1 MTEDTK
7 TVQYDDPFEIDEV
20 YESLFDDLE
29 PEQYESIKASIRKH
43 GVDTAILIDAEN
55 KVIDGHHRLRAV
67 RELRAEGHDIPDI
80 PFVQKPTRVDK
91 LRAFR
96 ANIARRTGHK
106 KAGVKNYLREHLPDV
121 PEGAD
126 TGAEVM
132 WPDDDDAWTERGVKE
147 ELGVSKGTVHNAIE
161 DSIHVVRSDRLNIPS
176 QREQKRDAVRS
187 YIESNPDATD
197 NEVVDA
203 VDWDISQP
211 TVSRWRNDMF
221 DERSDED
228 DTDTEQS
235 SIVGAGSD
243 AEDSSEIAQD
253 AADGEETATETL
265 SEEGT
270 TTTDSATKTRDKKQK
285 EKEKEKDEQRRE
297 EQRESFKEAVKD
309 NSAVEVH
316 HGDFKRVLSDYDD
329 SSIDHIITDPPYDKE
344 ALELWE
350 QLATVAADKLKDG
363 GYLIAYS
370 GQSYLPQVYDILSN
384 ELNYI
389 WQLTVSHESEGKHPY
404 HSISIGYK
412 PVLLFGK
419 ETSGYRGSLVTDTV
433 DIGAREKDEHEW
445 QQSARE
451 ASKFVEKFTEPNDII
466 CDPMCGSG
474 TTGIAAIQ
482 NDRQAILIDNDAEAI
497 DKTKNRISEV
507 IKK

>member
-1 MTEDTK
+1 MPVSEANKKTE
-7 TVQYDDPFEIDEV
+7 
-20 YESLFDDLE
+20 
-29 PEQYESIKASIRKH
+29 
-43 GVDTAILIDAEN
+43 
-55 KVIDGHHRLRAV
+55 
-67 RELRAEGHDIPDI
+67 
-80 PFVQKPTRVDK
+80 
-91 LRAFR
+91 
-96 ANIARRTGHK
+96 
-106 KAGVKNYLREHLPDV
+106 
-121 PEGAD
+121 
-126 TGAEVM
+126 
-132 WPDDDDAWTERGVKE
+132 
-147 ELGVSKGTVHNAIE
+147 
-161 DSIHVVRSDRLNIPS
+161 
-176 QREQKRDAVRS
+176 
-187 YIESNPDATD
+187 
-197 NEVVDA
+197 
-203 VDWDISQP
+203 
-211 TVSRWRNDMF
+211 
-221 DERSDED
+221 
-228 DTDTEQS
+228 
-235 SIVGAGSD
+235 
-243 AEDSSEIAQD
+243 
-253 AADGEETATETL
+253 
-265 SEEGT
+265 
-270 TTTDSATKTRDKKQK
+270 K
-285 EKEKEKDEQRRE
+285 EKEIEKDEQRRE

-309 NSAVEVH
+309 NSALELH
-316 HGDFKRVLSDYDD
+316 HGDFKKVLSDYDD

-451 ASKFVEKFTEPNDII
+451 ASKFVEKFTEPNDVI

>member
-1 MTEDTK
+1 MTEDTDQPYQ
-7 TVQYDDPFEIDEV
+7 VMPEFDPDEFER
-20 YESLFDDLE
+20 LKKG
-29 PEQYESIKASIRKH
+29 IKEH
-43 GVDTAILIDAEN
+43 GIEYPIIVDTDGNI
-55 KVIDGHHRLRAV
+55 VDGHHRVKAWKELGRDPSDIPRRVVDEPDGEQYHRAYRVNLNRRDVDKREIVKDYLLEHQTRVKEDSDNEIALDIGVSRKTVQRARQDLEENGKFGQLTNFSTEEKKQRV
-67 RELRAEGHDIPDI
+67 RE
-80 PFVQKPTRVDK
+80 F
-91 LRAFR
+91 
-96 ANIARRTGHK
+96 
-106 KAGVKNYLREHLPDV
+106 
-121 PEGAD
+121 
-126 TGAEVM
+126 
-132 WPDDDDAWTERGVKE
+132 
-147 ELGVSKGTVHNAIE
+147 
-161 DSIHVVRSDRLNIPS
+161 
-176 QREQKRDAVRS
+176 
-187 YIESNPDATD
+187 IESNPDASNRDVASAVECDIAHATVGNWR
-197 NEVVDA
+197 NE
-203 VDWDISQP
+203 WDI
-211 TVSRWRNDMF
+211 
-221 DERSDED
+221 
-228 DTDTEQS
+228 DTTEQTS
-235 SIVGAGSD
+235 GLDTYVMNESQETEAREFAEKVTSD
-243 AEDSSEIAQD
+243 DVPEDKQDSVKERVDEVNSGEMPVSEANKK
-253 AADGEETATETL
+253 TE
-265 SEEGT
+265 
-270 TTTDSATKTRDKKQK
+270 K
-285 EKEKEKDEQRRE
+285 EKEIEKDEQRRE

-309 NSAVEVH
+309 NSALELH
-316 HGDFKRVLSDYDD
+316 HGDFKKVLSDYDD

-451 ASKFVEKFTEPNDII
+451 ASKFVEKFTEPNDVI

>member
-1 MTEDTK
+1 MTEDTDQPYQ
-7 TVQYDDPFEIDEV
+7 VMPEFDPDEFER
-20 YESLFDDLE
+20 LKKG
-29 PEQYESIKASIRKH
+29 IKEH
-43 GVDTAILIDAEN
+43 GIEYPIIVDTDGNI
-55 KVIDGHHRLRAV
+55 VDGHHRVKAWK
-67 RELRAEGHDIPDI
+67 ELGRDPSDIPRRVVDEPDGEQYHRAYRVNLNRRDVDKEEI
-80 PFVQKPTRVDK
+80 VKDYLLEHQTRVKEDSDEDIG
-91 LRAFR
+91 LDIGVSQSTVQRA
-96 ANIARRTGHK
+96 RTD
-106 KAGVKNYLREHLPDV
+106 LE
-121 PEGAD
+121 
-126 TGAEVM
+126 
-132 WPDDDDAWTERGVKE
+132 DDDKFTQVNNFDTDEK
-147 ELGVSKGTVHNAIE
+147 KQMVH
-161 DSIHVVRSDRLNIPS
+161 D
-176 QREQKRDAVRS
+176 
-187 YIESNPDATD
+187 YIESNPDASNRDVASAVECDVSYETVRNWR
-197 NEVVDA
+197 NE
-203 VDWDISQP
+203 WDI
-211 TVSRWRNDMF
+211 
-221 DERSDED
+221 
-228 DTDTEQS
+228 DTTEQTS
-235 SIVGAGSD
+235 GLDTYVMNESQETEAREFAEKVTSD
-243 AEDSSEIAQD
+243 DVPEDKQNSVKERVDEVNSGKMPVSEANKK
-253 AADGEETATETL
+253 TE
-265 SEEGT
+265 
-270 TTTDSATKTRDKKQK
+270 K
-285 EKEKEKDEQRRE
+285 EKEIEKDEQRRE

-309 NSAVEVH
+309 NSALELH
-316 HGDFKRVLSDYDD
+316 HGDFKKVLSDYDD

-451 ASKFVEKFTEPNDII
+451 ASKFVEKFTEPNDVI